1 MNEIIKCLTERKSI
15 RSYTDQ
21 EISPDCKELILRAA
35 MEAPTAGNQQLYT
48 ILDIT
53 SQDLKD
59 RLAVTCDNQPFI
71 AKGKIV
77 LIFCA
82 DFQKWYQ
89 AFTLAGCSPRRPGP
103 GDFLLAVEDAAI
115 AAQNAVTAAEGLGI
129 GSCYIGDIM
138 ENYEIH
144 KELLGLPEFVFPAL
158 MLVFGYPTVQQK
170 EREKPKRSRLDF
182 IVHENTYPQFSQEE
196 IRQNI
201 ADLKGED
208 FDSWMERFCKRKYQA
223 DFSLEMSRS
232 VAAALKNFQQ

>member
-1 MNEIIKCLTERKSI
+1 MNEIITSLLTRKSV

-21 EISPDCKELILRAA
+21 EISPQCKEQILYAA
-35 MEAPTAGNQQLYT
+35 MEAPTAGNQQMYT

-53 SQDLKD
+53 RQNLKEK
-59 RLAVTCDNQPFI
+59 LAVTCDNQPFI
-71 AKGKIV
+71 AKGKMV

-89 AFTLAGCSPRRPGP
+89 AFKIAGCDPRKPGP

-115 AAQNAVTAAEGLGI
+115 AAQNAVTAAQSLGI

-138 ENYEIH
+138 EKI
-144 KELLGLPEFVFPAL
+144 
-158 MLVFGYPTVQQK
+158 
-170 EREKPKRSRLDF
+170 RE
-182 IVHENTYPQFSQEE
+182 
-196 IRQNI
+196 NI

-208 FDSWMERFCKRKYQA
+208 FDSWMKRFCKRKYQA

-232 VAAALKNFQQ
+232 VAAALKNFQE